1 MAPEVSVNDFWSRK
15 GERMSGQMEFSYF
28 YQQEADMY
36 SFYRIPKKLFTD
48 YRFRDLSTEAKVL
61 YGLMLDR
68 MSLSM
73 KNQWMDEERK
83 VYIYFSLD
91 DVMELLNCKK
101 NKAIATMKE
110 LDSEH
115 GIGLIEKI
123 RQGQGKPS
131 IIYVKNFM
139 SEPEQKL
146 EKKTSVEKTGVS
158 EVGKTNVL
166 RLAEPTSRSPFLGN
180 PDVGKRDT
188 NNIDKNNTERNET
201 KSNQFQSG
209 RDFYEGAVCDQRDE
223 VEKYSELIKRNIS
236 MDMLLQSNPYDR
248 ELIEGIFDLILETV
262 LAKGEYI
269 VIASNSYPRELVK
282 SKFLKLEYA
291 HIVYVLNCM
300 ESNTTKVYNIKKY
313 LLAALFNAPTTI
325 SGYYQAEVHHD
336 MPELAIRKAAL

>member
-1 MAPEVSVNDFWSRK
+1 
-15 GERMSGQMEFSYF
+15 MSECMEFSYF

-48 YRFRDLSTEAKVL
+48 KRFRNLSTEAKVL

-68 MSLSM
+68 MSLSI
-73 KNQWMDEERK
+73 KNQWVDEERK

-101 NKAIATMKE
+101 NKAIDTMKE
-110 LDSEH
+110 LDSEN
-115 GIGLIEKI
+115 GVGLIEKI

-139 SEPEQKL
+139 SESAQRL
-146 EKKTSVEKTGVS
+146 EKETSVEKEGNS

-166 RLAEPTSRSPFLGN
+166 RFEEPTSGSPFYGN
-180 PDVGKRDT
+180 LEVGKKDS
-188 NNIDKNNTERNET
+188 NNTDNNNTEGKET
-201 KSNQFQSG
+201 ESNHIQSG
-209 RDFYEGAVCDQRDE
+209 RGFSEGAVCDKRDV
-223 VEKYSELIKRNIS
+223 VEGYSELIKSNIS
-236 MDMLLQSNPYDR
+236 MDILLQSNPYDK

-282 SKFLKLEYA
+282 SKFLKLEYS
-291 HIVYVLNCM
+291 HIVYVLECIKG
-300 ESNTTKVYNIKKY
+300 NTTKVYNIKKY

-325 SGYYQAEVHHD
+325 SGYYQAEVNHD

>member
-48 YRFRDLSTEAKVL
+48 HRFRDLSTEAKVL

-123 RQGQGKPS
+123 RQGQG
-131 IIYVKNFM
+131 
-139 SEPEQKL
+139 
-146 EKKTSVEKTGVS
+146 
-158 EVGKTNVL
+158 
-166 RLAEPTSRSPFLGN
+166 N

-188 NNIDKNNTERNET
+188 NNTDKNNTERNET